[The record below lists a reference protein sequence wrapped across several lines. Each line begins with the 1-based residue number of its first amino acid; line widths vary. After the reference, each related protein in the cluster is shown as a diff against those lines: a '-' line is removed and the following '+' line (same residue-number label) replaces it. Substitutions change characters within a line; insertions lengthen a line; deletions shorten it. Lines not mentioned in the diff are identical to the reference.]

1 MGKLVT
7 DLLQDRA
14 RELGSGEAL
23 RFKRDGR
30 WLSHS
35 WEDYRDLTLR
45 AARAML
51 AHGLEAGRGV
61 AIMGFNRPEWFFANL
76 GAVAAGARP
85 TGVYTNLTPEQV
97 AYIADHSSSQLAVA
111 ENREYLEKFLAV
123 RDELPGLETLV
134 LWDGEVTPEEAAAG
148 VLTWRDFMAAG
159 EEDDALQARLDERI
173 SAQDPDDV
181 CELIYTSG
189 TTGPPKGVMLS
200 HRNLV
205 WTATTVGEGF
215 DLGQGHRVISYLPL
229 SHSAEQMVSLY
240 IPLVRG
246 MTTCFAESLE
256 LMADNLK
263 EIRPHVFFGVPRVWE
278 KMQAAIQ
285 QAGQANPPLKK
296 KIAAWAREVGLAA
309 GYAEQGRGSK
319 PLLHPLAEKLVFDKV
334 RQRIGLDEALIC
346 ATGAAPMAQ
355 DTADFFLSLGI
366 PVLNF
371 YGLSE
376 TSAPATQSVPG
387 HYRTGRAGVPLPGT
401 DVVIADDGEVLIRG
415 PHVFKGY
422 HRDPEATA
430 EVMDDEGFFH
440 SGDVGRIDDE
450 GFLQITDRKKELIIT
465 SGGKNIAPQVLENE
479 LKRIP
484 AVEHAVVVGD
494 GRKYLAALF
503 TLEPEA
509 ARVAAEE
516 AGSPETEPAALAA
529 CPVFRAWMEARV
541 EEVNQG
547 LARYETMKTFHVL
560 PGAFTVEG
568 GELTPTMKLKR
579 RVINEKYGDEIEG
592 LYPE

>member
-14 RELGSGEAL
+14 RELGSEEAL
-23 RFKRDGR
+23 RFKRDGS

-45 AARAML
+45 AARSML
-51 AHGLEAGRGV
+51 ARGLEPGRGV
-61 AIMGFNRPEWFFANL
+61 SIMGFNRPEWFFSNL
-76 GAVAAGARP
+76 GAIAAGGRP

-97 AYIADHSSSQLAVA
+97 AYIADHSGSQVAVV

-123 RDELPGLETLV
+123 RGELPGLETLV
-134 LWDGEVTPEEAAAG
+134 LWDGEVRPDEAASG
-148 VLTWRDFMAAG
+148 VLSWRDFMAAG
-159 EEDDALQARLDERI
+159 EEDGELQAQLDERLA
-173 SAQDPDDV
+173 AQDPDDV

-215 DLGQGHRVISYLPL
+215 DLGPGHRVISYLPL

-246 MTTCFAESLE
+246 MTTCFAESLD
-256 LMADNLK
+256 LLGDNLK
-263 EIRPHVFFGVPRVWE
+263 EIRPHVFFAVPRVWE

-296 KIAAWAREVGLAA
+296 KIAAWAREVGLKA

-319 PLLHPLAEKLVFDKV
+319 PFLYPLAKKLVFDKV
-334 RQRIGLDEALIC
+334 RQRIGLDETLIC
-346 ATGAAPMAQ
+346 ATGAAPIAR
-355 DTADFFLSLGI
+355 DTAEFFLSLGI
-366 PVLNF
+366 PIYEF

-376 TSAPATQSVPG
+376 TSAPATQSLPD
-387 HYRTGRAGVPLPGT
+387 HYRTGLAGTPLPGT

-415 PHVFKGY
+415 PHIFKGY
-422 HRDPEATA
+422 HRDPAATA
-430 EVMDDEGFFH
+430 EVVDEEGFLH
-440 SGDVGRIDDE
+440 SGDVGRITDE

-465 SGGKNIAPQVLENE
+465 SGGKNIAPQVLENQF
-479 LKRIP
+479 KRI
-484 AVEHAVVVGD
+484 AALEHAVIIGD
-494 GRKYLAALF
+494 RRKYLSALL
-503 TLEPEA
+503 TLEPDA
-509 ARVAAEE
+509 ARVAAKE
-516 AGSPETEPAALAA
+516 AGSPETEPAGLST
-529 CPVFRAWMEARV
+529 CPIFRAWMEARI

-547 LARYETMKTFHVL
+547 LARYETIKTFHIL
-560 PGAFTVEG
+560 PEPFTVEG

-579 RVINEKYGDEIEG
+579 RVINEKYADQIEG
-592 LYPE
+592 LYAE